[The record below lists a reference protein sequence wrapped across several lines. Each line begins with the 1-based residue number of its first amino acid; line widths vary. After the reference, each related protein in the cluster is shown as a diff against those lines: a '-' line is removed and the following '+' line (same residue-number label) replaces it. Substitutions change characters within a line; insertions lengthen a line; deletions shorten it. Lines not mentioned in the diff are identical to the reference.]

1 MTLTRFFLA
10 AAAGAIFGFWAA
22 LLLLAFVDAGV
33 QLNGFQQGQF
43 VPGYFLMIYG
53 PPIIVAV
60 LGYFSLRKTRE
71 S

>member
-1 MTLTRFFLA
+1 MA
-10 AAAGAIFGFWAA
+10 AAAGAVFGFWAA
-22 LLLLAFVDAGV
+22 LLLLAFGTGV

-53 PPIIVAV
+53 PPIIIAV
-60 LGYFSLRKTRE
+60 LSYFSLRKSRQ